1 MNKTSG
7 NRLRLHTNY
16 RNLSFSALRKES
28 ILDFSPLRSREMTT
42 RHSIIYNC
50 QRLLCA
56 ALMTIA
62 AITATAQSHIYLSP
76 TGNDGNKG
84 TKRAPLYSLQKALE
98 MAISTTAKDTAY
110 IEAAPGDYYMS
121 EGCHITTA
129 NTRPIVVRSTG
140 KEKPRFIGGRRVN
153 EWQQQNSTL
162 YTAHIPEAA
171 WGDYTFEQLFI
182 NGRRATLARTPNKG
196 FYKIKEATET
206 ITDNGKSADET
217 FAATRIEG
225 HEGDLDILEHV
236 WPGANGQPKASF
248 YHKWS
253 NTKMHVDI
261 INKEKNTFNVA
272 GKRLPALNNIGK
284 GTPYFLYDFRHALDA
299 AGEWYMDYS
308 TATLYYKPMQGEDM
322 KNAECIIP
330 TVKRLIYLAGNSE
343 EKIKNISFNGI
354 KFSVSKFN
362 LPRTGHYPSQAAANT
377 DAAIV
382 LRNTDNISFNDCDIE
397 HCGAY
402 ALWIESGSSNCKVQR
417 CYIND
422 MGAGG
427 IKIGTTS
434 VPKDI
439 SLLTKGNIIDNNII
453 RDGGKEIA
461 EGVGVHIM
469 HAADN
474 KITHNEI
481 SNLRYSGISMGW
493 KWGYG
498 TSMACNNTIAYNHI
512 HHLGWGELS
521 DLGGIYTLGE
531 GTGNSIVGNVIH
543 DIASGSYG
551 GWGIY
556 TDEGS
561 SNITIKEN
569 LVYRCHDG
577 AFHQHYGKENIVENN
592 IFAFGKNFQ
601 IQTSRIEPH
610 NSFTFRRNIIL
621 QKEGGTAT
629 GQWFNAK
636 MNISNNIYWSYG
648 NALSFCGKSSSE
660 WKQKREKSAL
670 FINPQMKAPLNDD
683 FTFINERAA
692 RTIGFKP
699 FDYKKAGVYG
709 SDAWLKKAQEGNSV
723 HKEFLQATGM

>member
-1 MNKTSG
+1 MKKSSG
-7 NRLRLHTNY
+7 NQLQFYTNY
-16 RNLSFSALRKES
+16 KNLSLRTLRKES
-28 ILDFSPLRSREMTT
+28 ILDFSSPRSREMTT

-56 ALMTIA
+56 ALITIA

-121 EGCHITTA
+121 EGCYITTA

-140 KEKPRFIGGRRVN
+140 KEKPRFIGGRKVS
-153 EWQQQNSTL
+153 EWKLQNSYL
-162 YTAHIPEAA
+162 YTAHIPEAV
-171 WGDYTFEQLFI
+171 WSDYTFEQFFV
-182 NGRRATLARTPNKG
+182 NGRRAILARTPNKG
-196 FYKIKEATET
+196 FYKVKEATET
-206 ITDNGKSADET
+206 VTDNGKSTDES

-225 HEGDLDILEHV
+225 NAGDLDILEHV

-261 INKEKNTFNVA
+261 INKEKNTFNIA
-272 GKRLPALNNIGK
+272 GKRLPVLNNIGN
-284 GTPYFLYDFRHALDA
+284 GTLYFLYDFRHALDT

-308 TATLYYKPMQGEDM
+308 TATLYYMPLQGEDM
-322 KNAECIIP
+322 RNAECIIP
-330 TVKRLIYLAGNSE
+330 TIDRVMNFTGSATG
-343 EKIKNISFNGI
+343 KIENIFFKGI
-354 KFSVSKFN
+354 CFYVSKFN
-362 LPRTGHYPSQAAANT
+362 LPRSGYYPSQAAVNS
-377 DAAIV
+377 DAAIM
-382 LRNTDNISFNDCDIE
+382 LRHAKNITFTDCEMAHS
-397 HCGAY
+397 GGY
-402 ALWIESGSSNCKVQR
+402 ALWIDNGCSNCKVEG
-417 CYIND
+417 CYIYD

-427 IKIGTTS
+427 IKIGNTS
-434 VPKDI
+434 APKDLA
-439 SLLTKGNIIDNNII
+439 LLARGNIIDNNII

-493 KWGYG
+493 QWGYG
-498 TSMACNNTIAYNHI
+498 TSPACNNTIAYNHI

-561 SNITIKEN
+561 SNITITEN

-577 AFHQHYGKENIVENN
+577 AFHQHYGKENVVENN

-601 IQTSRIEPH
+601 IQTSRIEAH
-610 NSFTFRRNIIL
+610 NSFTFKHNIIL

-636 MNISNNIYWSYG
+636 MDISNNIYWSYG
-648 NALSFCGKSSSE
+648 NALSFCGKQRTE
-660 WKQKREKSAL
+660 WQQKREKSAR

-692 RTIGFKP
+692 RAIGFKP

-709 SDAWLKKAQEGNSV
+709 CNKWIEKAKEGNSV
-723 HKEFLQATGM
+723 HEEFLQATGL